1 MQFRKLFYRLVFI
14 CVWLAIFLAFG
25 CYLFYPI
32 YTADSIIIPYSLH
45 PYDICVRYPVIWMKL
60 KGYFIL
66 FYLLSCTLISNFAYT
81 RLSKKL
87 RF

>member
-1 MQFRKLFYRLVFI
+1 MRLQKLFYRFVFI
-14 CVWLAIFLAFG
+14 SVWLAIFLSLG
-25 CYLFYPI
+25 VCLFYPI
-32 YTADSIIIPYSLH
+32 YMADSIIIPYSLH
-45 PYDICVRYPVIWMKL
+45 PYDICLRYPSAWMKL

-66 FYLLSCTLISNFAYT
+66 FYLLSSLFVSNFTYT